1 MSPPLPLR
9 RRDSGA
15 SATACL
21 ALLALAGWRCGPMTP
36 APGDDDS
43 TLTADDDS
51 AVPAAGVFEAWF
63 FDIGTADATLLVSP
77 EGRSVLV
84 DLGVPVAEAFA
95 PSVSAEHVVDRIR
108 GILGAARVDAFV
120 ATHFHTDHVGTFD
133 GGQPTGGLPYAV
145 DVLGL
150 EVGVFLD
157 RGSSPLG
164 DSDTQADYLSW
175 LSGRNHRV
183 IDGPGTDWIDLGPEV
198 VAEVLALPGSGVLS
212 GDPGEIEENN
222 FSLPLRVAHGD
233 LEISLCGDLPGS
245 FTSAWDDGSG
255 EEVLQ
260 YQDVESAVAP
270 AMGVVEVLK
279 PDHHG
284 SQSSTNMAWLQA
296 VNPAVAIYSLGRNAW
311 GYPHEYTWDRLASS
325 TAARGGRL
333 FRTGDER
340 GDPVDGEVRV
350 WSEDGRTFVVGDLVL
365 DAMGD
370 ADEADL
376 PRPFPELTDE
386 SDDVRCAD
394 GQDNDGDCY
403 CDCSDWSCSWNP
415 RVTVCAGGSASYCG
429 TAEGPLCD
437 GDREGLD

>member
-1 MSPPLPLR
+1 MNGKNPRSTLCAALLGGLAVGLAGGPGALAHTIAMPAG
-9 RRDSGA
+9 SGA
-15 SATACL
+15 PTA
-21 ALLALAGWRCGPMTP
+21 
-36 APGDDDS
+36 
-43 TLTADDDS
+43 
-51 AVPAAGVFEAWF
+51 
-63 FDIGTADATLLVSP
+63 
-77 EGRSVLV
+77 VLV
-84 DLGVPVAEAFA
+84 DEIREGRISGF
-95 PSVSAEHVVDRIR
+95 DRIR

-255 EEVLQ
+255 
-260 YQDVESAVAP
+260 
-270 AMGVVEVLK
+270 
-279 PDHHG
+279 
-284 SQSSTNMAWLQA
+284 
-296 VNPAVAIYSLGRNAW
+296 
-311 GYPHEYTWDRLASS
+311 
-325 TAARGGRL
+325 
-333 FRTGDER
+333 
-340 GDPVDGEVRV
+340 
-350 WSEDGRTFVVGDLVL
+350 
-365 DAMGD
+365 
-370 ADEADL
+370 
-376 PRPFPELTDE
+376 
-386 SDDVRCAD
+386 
-394 GQDNDGDCY
+394 
-403 CDCSDWSCSWNP
+403 
-415 RVTVCAGGSASYCG
+415 
-429 TAEGPLCD
+429 
-437 GDREGLD
+437 